1 MRIKIRIIIFCV
13 VTFLLSFF
21 CVQGISF
28 ANPTCVVLKFTDDTR
43 FKQVDTAGT
52 LSDLVMEKLIN
63 SGKFNFKE
71 TKVID
76 SNLEQILY
84 DENAANM
91 NSLSSALAN
100 GNYSSLFEGAGFSE
114 DMAQTIATAQLGQ
127 FVNPDIIQK
136 IGQQHN
142 ADYIIQGTI
151 VNLGRGAWADG
162 NINSIMGAINVASG
176 VAGMN
181 LGGLLGPMGGFLGG
195 VNVEKAA
202 FGVQCD
208 LRIIKVDTGEV
219 IWKKQVTGNNTKAK
233 VSLGV
238 LTIGNNKVN
247 SEMYYKAVEDASTQL
262 SDALTTDDS
271 LIRMLEQ

>member
-1 MRIKIRIIIFCV
+1 MV
-13 VTFLLSFF
+13 GFLLSFL
-21 CVQGISF
+21 CVQGISL

-52 LSDLVMEKLIN
+52 LSDLLMEKLIN

-114 DMAQTIATAQLGQ
+114 KNAQTIATAQLGQ
-127 FVNPDIIQK
+127 FVNPEIIQN
-136 IGQQHN
+136 IGRQHN

-162 NINSIMGAINVASG
+162 NINSIMGAINMASG
-176 VAGMN
+176 AAGMN
-181 LGGLLGPMGGFLGG
+181 LGGLLGPVGGLLGG
-195 VNVEKAA
+195 VNVDKVA

-208 LRIIKVDTGEV
+208 LRVIKTDTGEV
-219 IWKKQVTGNNTKAK
+219 IWKKQVTGNNAKSK
-233 VSLGV
+233 VSVGF

-247 SEMYYKAVEDASTQL
+247 SEMYYKAVENASTQL
-262 SDALTTDDS
+262 SDALTADDT
-271 LIRMLEQ
+271 LAKILGQ